1 MVTRSVS
8 VHRYPYFLLKLVWS
22 VAVGMPLFARELERD
37 HGRELS
43 RPPFS
48 EVRSPYLLFRAL
60 QERRPPIDTTRQA
73 VKTWWQTYR
82 STSGMRIGSAEELE
96 EKHGADL
103 RDLVFCS
110 VLVAAQMSRGLTNRS
125 A

>member
-1 MVTRSVS
+1 
-8 VHRYPYFLLKLVWS
+8 
-22 VAVGMPLFARELERD
+22 MPLFARDLERE
-37 HGRELS
+37 HGRELA

-96 EKHGADL
+96 EQHGAEL
-103 RDLVFCS
+103 RGLVPFS
-110 VLVAAQMSRGLTNRS
+110 FLVAAEMSRGHTNRS

>member
-1 MVTRSVS
+1 
-8 VHRYPYFLLKLVWS
+8 
-22 VAVGMPLFARELERD
+22 MPLFARDLERE
-37 HGRELS
+37 HGRELA

-82 STSGMRIGSAEELE
+82 STPGTRIGSAEELE

-103 RDLVFCS
+103 RVLVPFS
-110 VLVAAQMSRGLTNRS
+110 FLVAAEMSRGLTNKS